1 MMKGRG
7 SWAYFL
13 ERAHFLLLTLIHLYC
28 GPALPSAANMAIA
41 FPIVSGFELYRQTL
55 YACLAV
61 VQCGFVLHFA
71 VLQVRRCAITLCGGI
86 DVICLQVNG
95 LRGGAY
101 ACVVLTQEVNTIA
114 LESES
119 GEGDPR
125 KRSANQESR

>member
-1 MMKGRG
+1 MQE
-7 SWAYFL
+7 Y
-13 ERAHFLLLTLIHLYC
+13 EILYC

-41 FPIVSGFELYRQTL
+41 FPIVSGFELYRQAL

-61 VQCGFVLHFA
+61 VQCGCFATFISRLSLSTTTFIRVVLHFA
-71 VLQVRRCAITLCGGI
+71 VFQVRRCAITLCGGI
-86 DVICLQVNG
+86 DVICSQVNE